1 MAIMKR
7 RYKKNKNTASLFLIA
22 ALVLVVVVFVFAPTG
37 KFFAADY
44 TIDNGDYILELTPS
58 IDSTDYTI
66 TLHGEETFTQT
77 IPLAIISSNDY
88 DLTPIAA
95 LDGDQDGVLDYAMED
110 GELRALDLCPDTEDV
125 QETDEQGNLLFTQDG
140 EAIMIPNKA
149 GVNVNGCV
157 PGYLDNDNDGVI
169 NDDDQCSNT
178 PATETANE
186 EGCSVSQIDTDLD
199 GVNDLV
205 DLCPNTPAGT
215 NIYSD
220 AARLGCSQAQAL
232 ADGDGDGVY
241 DSKDQCPNTP
251 MIQEMSG
258 NSYTS
263 NMVPNN
269 IWDYSYSTTDPDTGC
284 APGETPLAPGAPD
297 DEDNDGVPDST
308 DLCPN
313 TPPADVSL
321 VYTSGIRMG
330 CVDSQ
335 LVDTDSDG
343 IYDSADN
350 CPITANTN
358 QADGDQD
365 GLGDACDDSDEDT
378 IMDSDDSCPNTPAG
392 ETADSTG
399 CSPSQTD
406 EDNDGISDAD
416 DLCPNTP
423 PADVL
428 LIDSTGCATSQTD
441 IDGDGVL
448 NENDICPNTPVAERA
463 TTNSEGCSESQR
475 DTDGDGVIDSADQC
489 INEDATGYDNDSD
502 GCIDDTDQ
510 DGVYDP
516 DDRCPNTPA
525 GSQDIV
531 YTSGN
536 RMGCVDTQLI
546 DTDGDGI
553 YDSADQCT
561 TTPMIQQLDE
571 NGDTIMVP
579 NNIFESYSTTDPAT
593 GCASGESTDLD
604 LDSDGVPN
612 TSDLCPDTPAN
623 TNIYQD
629 AARLG
634 CSQLQSLADED
645 SDGIFDSADQC
656 AATLTGATI
665 DAVGCSDT
673 DQDGVVDP
681 LDICP
686 GTQSDVDGNVLPVNS
701 QGCSSDV
708 ADTDQDGV
716 LDTTDQCPNTAAGAT
731 VNSIGCGTAQIDTDQ
746 DGVLDP
752 NDSCPDTP
760 TNEQADSGG
769 CSDSQMPVAGIQL
782 SAEVYNVNDLV
793 SGTLVNLPKTVA
805 KVYWFDGVK
814 DTTYQIFDDAANQ
827 RTLCKASA
835 TKYCTLGSATYSTLA
850 FGEDCSCDTFTD
862 DIPETFKIYNNHVT
876 QSTQF
881 TTVYRDIMDCPNLP
895 QPISWP
901 NGLGGVDVAITG
913 CDVHAYVMYTDGTT
927 ELFKATAALSSMTP
941 PSNIPPK
948 PYGVNSQDCSLGG
961 QQILNT
967 NWCCKTGYIADP
979 DLTDVSLTGGDPDA
993 CKPYTNQAPT
1003 AAFLSSSNNIS
1014 LGDTVTFDASASAD
1028 ADGTIIEYLWDFGDG
1043 TTGTGLTANHTYSTA
1058 CTVTPCAVTLTVKD
1072 NFNQASTET
1081 EVIEIELLTLPA
1093 DTTAEDAFEEAVA
1106 DPAAEAIAR
1115 QQAELDRERQALQ
1128 EQQQQL
1134 QQQALEQ
1141 QQVAASDASGGGM
1154 GWLIALIVLALLGV
1168 GGWFAFKRFGKK
1180 KPPASSP
1187 ASPTQPAQPA
1197 AAPAQPAASPIRKF
1211 ISTQKG
1217 QGLSNEQIRTKL
1229 RGKGWRDGDIDRYMN
1244 ASRA

>member
-1 MAIMKR
+1 MTIMKR
-7 RYKKNKNTASLFLIA
+7 RSKKNKNTASLFLIA

-58 IDSTDYTI
+58 IDSTDYTL

-77 IPLAIISSNDY
+77 IPLATISSNDY

-125 QETDEQGNLLFTQDG
+125 QLTDEEGNLLFNLDS
-140 EAIMIPNKA
+140 EAIMIPNKE

-157 PGYLDNDNDGVI
+157 PGYLDTDNDGVI

-178 PATETANE
+178 PATEPANE

-205 DLCPNTPAGT
+205 DLCPNTPADT

-220 AARLGCSQAQAL
+220 APRLGCSQAQAL
-232 ADGDGDGVY
+232 ADGDADGVY

-269 IWDYSYSTTDPDTGC
+269 IWDYSYSTTNPATGC

-313 TPPADVSL
+313 TPAADAAL
-321 VYTSGIRMG
+321 VYTTDTDTPSRLG

-335 LVDTDSDG
+335 LGDTDSDG

-350 CPITANTN
+350 CPNTPN
-358 QADGDQD
+358 TDQADTWETDED
-365 GLGDACDDSDEDT
+365 GTDEDGTDEDGIGDACDDSDEDT
-378 IMDSDDSCPNTPAG
+378 VMDAV
-392 ETADSTG
+392 
-399 CSPSQTD
+399 
-406 EDNDGISDAD
+406 

-423 PADVL
+423 IIELATVNSEGCSSSQTDGDADGVYDSVDLCPGTPADSTV
-428 LIDSTGCATSQTD
+428 DSTGCATSQTD

-448 NENDICPNTPVAERA
+448 NENDICSNTPIIELA
-463 TTNSEGCSESQR
+463 TVNSEGCSSSQR

-489 INEDATGYDNDSD
+489 PTEDATGYDNDSD
-502 GCIDDTDQ
+502 GCLDDTDQ

-516 DDRCPNTPA
+516 DDLCPNTPE

-531 YTSGN
+531 YKSGN
-536 RMGCVDTQLI
+536 RNGCVDSQLI
-546 DTDGDGI
+546 DTDGDGL
-553 YDSADQCT
+553 YDPADQCT
-561 TTPMIQQLDE
+561 TTPMIQQSDE
-571 NGDTIMVP
+571 NGDPIMVP
-579 NNIFESYSTTDPAT
+579 NNVFESYSTTNPDT
-593 GCASGESTDLD
+593 GCAPGEATDLD

-612 TSDLCPDTPAN
+612 TSDKCPNTPAN
-623 TNIYQD
+623 TNIYSD

-634 CSQLQSLADED
+634 CSQAQALADED
-645 SDGIFDSADQC
+645 SDGIYDSADQC
-656 AATLTGATI
+656 TATLTGATI

-681 LDICP
+681 LDLCP
-686 GTQSDVDGNVLPVNS
+686 GTQSDVDGNVLTVNS
-701 QGCSSDV
+701 QGCSDDV

-731 VNSIGCGTAQIDTDQ
+731 VDSTGCGTAQIDTDQ

-752 NDSCPDTP
+752 NDSCPNTP
-760 TNEQADSGG
+760 TSETADIGG
-769 CSDSQMPVAGIQL
+769 CSDSQMPIPGIQL
-782 SAEVYNVNDLV
+782 SAEVYDVNDLV
-793 SGTLVNLPKTVA
+793 SGVLANLPKTVN
-805 KVYWFDGVK
+805 KVYWFDGIK

-835 TKYCTLGSATYSTLA
+835 TNYCTLGSATYSTLA
-850 FGEDCSCDTFTD
+850 FGEDCSCSTFTD

-876 QSTQF
+876 TSNNF
-881 TTVYRDIMDCPNLP
+881 VTVYRSANDCP
-895 QPISWP
+895 
-901 NGLGGVDVAITG
+901 AEG
-913 CDVHAYVMYTDGTT
+913 CSVHAYVMYIDGTT
-927 ELFKATAALSSMTP
+927 DIFETKAVLSTTGTPATA
-941 PSNIPPK
+941 PK
-948 PYGVNSQDCSLGG
+948 PYGVNSQDCALGG

-967 NWCCKTGYIADP
+967 NWCCATGYIADP
-979 DLTDVSLTGGDPDA
+979 DLTDVSLTGGDPNA
-993 CKPYTNQAPT
+993 CKPYSNQPPIAT
-1003 AAFLSSSNNIS
+1003 FISSSNNIS
-1014 LGDTVTFDASASAD
+1014 LGDTVTFDASESAD
-1028 ADGTIIEYLWDFGDG
+1028 SDGTIIEYLWDFGDG

-1081 EVIEIELLTLPA
+1081 EVIEIELLTLPE
-1093 DTTAEDAFEEAVA
+1093 DTTAADAFEEIVA
-1106 DPAAEAIAR
+1106 DPAAEALAQ
-1115 QQAELDRERQALQ
+1115 QQAALDQERQALA
-1128 EQQQQL
+1128 QQQQQQ
-1134 QQQALEQ
+1134 QQQALAQ
-1141 QQVAASDASGGGM
+1141 QQATEASGGGM
-1154 GWLIALIVLALLGV
+1154 GWLITLIVLALLGV
-1168 GGWFAFKRFGKK
+1168 GGWFAFKRFGGK

-1187 ASPTQPAQPA
+1187 ASPAQPA
-1197 AAPAQPAASPIRKF
+1197 ASAPAQPQQPAASPIRKF
-1211 ISTQKG
+1211 ISAQKG